1 MSWLLTASQQST
13 WAERTKKKTGKVT
26 ERSSCRPL
34 DVEEIWPGTGQRWC
48 CDGPCGSSRRAPLL
62 VGRDRRFSA
71 STTRRWVHSFSSSS
85 SRIRRTNGAGRLC
98 YERERWLHTHN
109 LRLAIYGALEV
120 RRTFPWNEKE
130 RKKER
135 KRWREVIGKRKR
147 SIHITTTTTKK
158 RLRCVTPWTRFN
170 IPICYYYYYSF
181 ECFSFPAKKRRQGC
195 LSLYI

>member
-98 YERERWLHTHN
+98 YEREREMAAHTQPAPRHIRSPRGQTH
-109 LRLAIYGALEV
+109 LSVKR
-120 RRTFPWNEKE
+120 E
-130 RKKER
+130 RKKENA
-135 KRWREVIGKRKR
+135 GG
-147 SIHITTTTTKK
+147 
-158 RLRCVTPWTRFN
+158 RLLERGNVVYT
-170 IPICYYYYYSF
+170 
-181 ECFSFPAKKRRQGC
+181 
-195 LSLYI
+195 